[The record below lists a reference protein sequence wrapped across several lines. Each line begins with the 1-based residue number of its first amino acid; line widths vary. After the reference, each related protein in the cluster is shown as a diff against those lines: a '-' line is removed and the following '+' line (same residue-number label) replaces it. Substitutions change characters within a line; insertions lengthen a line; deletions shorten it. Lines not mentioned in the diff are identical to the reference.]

1 MTIINLGDYK
11 KRDIAR
17 LIGMSVDEMNAELQ
31 TDQGMEW
38 VFGRIVQAF
47 EARYG
52 AAEEAA
58 ANELARLH
66 QYAVAVFRTA
76 VVAEI
81 GARGTCHPGRDPCDS
96 NHQLVH
102 SISDLIA

>member
-31 TDQGMEW
+31 TDEGMEW

-47 EARYG
+47 EARHG

-58 ANELARLH
+58 AIMAKLLRAARK
-66 QYAVAVFRTA
+66 ASGTI
-76 VVAEI
+76 I
-81 GARGTCHPGRDPCDS
+81 GV
-96 NHQLVH
+96 N
-102 SISDLIA
+102 

>member
-17 LIGMSVDEMNAELQ
+17 LIGMSVDDMNAKLQ
-31 TDQGMEW
+31 TDEGMEW

-58 ANELARLH
+58 AIMAKLLRAARK
-66 QYAVAVFRTA
+66 ASGNNNR
-76 VVAEI
+76 
-81 GARGTCHPGRDPCDS
+81 S
-96 NHQLVH
+96 
-102 SISDLIA
+102 

>member
-31 TDQGMEW
+31 TGEGMEW

-58 ANELARLH
+58 AIMAKLL
-66 QYAVAVFRTA
+66 
-76 VVAEI
+76 
-81 GARGTCHPGRDPCDS
+81 
-96 NHQLVH
+96 
-102 SISDLIA
+102 